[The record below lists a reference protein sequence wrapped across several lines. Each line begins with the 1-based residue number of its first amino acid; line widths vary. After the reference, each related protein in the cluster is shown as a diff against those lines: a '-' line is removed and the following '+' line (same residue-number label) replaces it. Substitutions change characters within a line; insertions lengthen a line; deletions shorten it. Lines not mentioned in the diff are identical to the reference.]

1 MNRTIQNI
9 RQYLEQEK
17 GKKKHVLD
25 TLQRIKEEVSELE
38 DSLHLH
44 EEAREIIRIVGQ
56 KTQEQLQFHISD
68 LTTMALES
76 VFDDPYKLKVEF
88 VQRRNKTECDLKFVN
103 KNLEIDPMEASGVGV
118 INIAS
123 FALRVALWSI
133 KKPSP
138 RNVIILDEPFRHL
151 STNYQPRASEMVYE
165 LSKKLGI
172 QFIIVTHENELAREA
187 DRLFEVS
194 IHNGVSKIKCDN
206 NE

>member
-1 MNRTIQNI
+1 MNKIIQNL
-9 RQYLEQEK
+9 RQYLEREK
-17 GKKKHVLD
+17 GKKKHVQD
-25 TLQRIKEEVSELE
+25 TLKEIKNEINELE
-38 DSLHLH
+38 DSLRLH
-44 EEAREIIRIVGQ
+44 EEAREIIRLIGQ
-56 KTQEQLQFHISD
+56 RTQEQLQFHISD
-68 LTTMALES
+68 LATMAIGS
-76 VFDDPYKLKVEF
+76 VFDDPYQLKVEF
-88 VQRRNKTECDLKFVN
+88 VQRRNKTECDIKFVK

-118 INIAS
+118 IDIAS